1 MKELTLIIPAKEE
14 SNSLPKVLEEVQN
27 LELKKLIV
35 LAENDY
41 KTINSIKDKD
51 TGIKYI
57 QMVIN
62 MKVIGTKIENK
73 GMVF

>member
-1 MKELTLIIPAKEE
+1 MVKFMMA
-14 SNSLPKVLEEVQN
+14 NG
-27 LELKKLIV
+27 
-35 LAENDY
+35 
-41 KTINSIKDKD
+41 NSIKDKD